1 MDNHSQDTRE
11 QSGRI
16 QRWSLAIASLTA
28 LTVIAADQFTKWR
41 IWNTVG
47 PAGDRFMIEVM
58 PWVDFHF
65 VRNTGSA
72 FGMFQGQ
79 SSILTVLAFLALAML
94 GVFFFQNARQDPLVA
109 LALGLL
115 AGGAIGNLVDRI
127 RFGYVIDFIKV
138 PNFPTF
144 NVADSA
150 ITVGVVILIYTLV
163 LRDMFRGPV
172 ADRDPNS
179 GERVAAEATGED

>member
-1 MDNHSQDTRE
+1 M
-11 QSGRI
+11 
-16 QRWSLAIASLTA
+16 LAGLA
-28 LTVIAADQFTKWR
+28 VIAVDQFTKWR

-47 PAGDRFMIEVM
+47 PAGDRFMIEVT
-58 PWVDFHF
+58 PWLDFHF
-65 VRNTGSA
+65 VRNSGSA

-79 SSILTVLAFLALAML
+79 SSILMVLSFFALAML
-94 GVFFFQNARQDPLVA
+94 AVVFYGHARQDLLVA

-115 AGGAIGNLVDRI
+115 VGGAIGNLIDRI

-138 PNFPTF
+138 PHWPTF

-150 ITVGVVILIYTLV
+150 ITVGVVILIYSLV
-163 LRDMFRGPV
+163 LRDIFSAPAG
-172 ADRDPNS
+172 DHDPNS